1 MLQQEY
7 VRRACERMEWIA
19 REQELPI
26 RRAAQLLADAVC
38 RDRLIYVFGAGGH
51 TSLAVGEMFFRVG
64 GLANVYPICAHELSA
79 LSRARGFLAL
89 ERCRGLGGGLVEA
102 SGLGSGDVLLVIHTI
117 GVNASCIDAALRA
130 KELGAKVIGIASAHW
145 QDETPPGAAI
155 RHESGKNLRD
165 VADVAID
172 DGNTVEDAAI
182 RKPGLTAPAGP
193 VSGIGTTALCRM
205 LELEAID
212 LCLARGVTP
221 PVWHNAN
228 TPEGE
233 RENRRLLERFSPR
246 IPAL

>member
-89 ERCRGLGGGLVEA
+89 ERCGGLGGALTEA
-102 SGLGSGDVLLVIHTI
+102 SGLGCGDVLVVVHTI
-117 GVNASCIDAALRA
+117 GVNATCIDAALRA
-130 KELGAKVIGIASAHW
+130 KELGAKVIGIASARW

-155 RHESGKNLRD
+155 RHPSGKNLRD
-165 VADVAID
+165 VADVAVD
-172 DGNTVEDAAI
+172 DGNTVADAAI

-193 VSGIGTTALCRM
+193 LSGIDLLKFCHVVSGVFAY
-205 LELEAID
+205 D
-212 LCLARGVTP
+212 SFQ
-221 PVWHNAN
+221 
-228 TPEGE
+228 
-233 RENRRLLERFSPR
+233 RRCAGR
-246 IPAL
+246 